1 MGDLVDF
8 DGSSL
13 KLLEVELQGSDYRN
27 VCFTG
32 SGYILGEGNEKIEI
46 FIWLCERF
54 DKYIQF

>member
-1 MGDLVDF
+1 MEDGANRWETLVDF

-32 SGYILGEGNEKIEI
+32 SGYILGGGKRKN
-46 FIWLCERF
+46 
-54 DKYIQF
+54 